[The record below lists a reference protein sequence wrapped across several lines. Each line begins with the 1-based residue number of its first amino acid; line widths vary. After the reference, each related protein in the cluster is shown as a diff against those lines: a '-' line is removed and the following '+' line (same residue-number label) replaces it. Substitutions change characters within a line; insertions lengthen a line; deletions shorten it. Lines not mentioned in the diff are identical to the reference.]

1 MNVGS
6 EDKGGLDL
14 RRGFVP
20 VWEEEFH
27 GPCVRNGCMTSK

>member
-1 MNVGS
+1 MNGDG

-27 GPCVRNGCMTSK
+27 GPCV